1 MRDDRLVNVNDR
13 RSRLLFVVGALVAW
27 LVVQNVT
34 LLAMWSWQWWPAFA
48 TVARAI
54 FKVAGLLAAPALA
67 AAVLAGGAAWL
78 WAASAR
84 NAAPAARR
92 FEEVRHG

>member
-1 MRDDRLVNVNDR
+1 MRNDGLATVKPR
-13 RSRLLFVVGALVAW
+13 RPGLLFVVGALVGW
-27 LVVQNVT
+27 LVVQNVV
-34 LLAMWSWQWWPAFA
+34 LLAVWSWQWWPAFA
-48 TVARAI
+48 AVASAI

-67 AAVLAGGAAWL
+67 AAVVAGGAAWL

-84 NAAPAARR
+84 TAPAERR